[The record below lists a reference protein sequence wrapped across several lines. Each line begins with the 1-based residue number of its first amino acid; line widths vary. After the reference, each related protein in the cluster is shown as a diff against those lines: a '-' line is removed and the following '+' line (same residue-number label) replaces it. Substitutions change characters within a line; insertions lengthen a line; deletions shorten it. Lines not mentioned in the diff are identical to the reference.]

1 VNVYKT
7 MGGGWI
13 TEADKMAAGYTETK
27 AAPSP

>member
-13 TEADKMAAGYTETK
+13 TEADKMAGGYAETK
-27 AAPSP
+27 PSSVP